1 MDKGDQGGGD
11 KGRMTAIRFSSLA
24 IAAALALPALAQVD
38 PAKGYPDRPIRV
50 IVGFAAGGGTDVIAR
65 LVGQKLSEALEQS
78 VVIDNKTGASG
89 ILSADYVAKSRPDGY
104 TLLMSPSAVFTTN
117 PIMFAKL
124 PYSPTRDFVPVSRAV
139 VFPLFLVVNAS
150 QPIHSVKELVEYIKA
165 NPRKA
170 NYGGSAGIFQLALEL
185 FKLRTGTQVE
195 YIPYKGTNE
204 SVNAVMA
211 GDVLM
216 IMADAG
222 PVSGA
227 LKGGKVRGL
236 AVTSPTRMPSFPD
249 IPTMA
254 EVGISEMFIQSWMGY
269 FAPAGTP
276 MAIVRKLQ
284 DEVNRIVKLP
294 EVRERMN
301 ALQVEPAAN
310 TSEEFAQLI
319 TTDLARWRAL
329 AASAGIKPAN

>member
-1 MDKGDQGGGD
+1 MNVPAFL
-11 KGRMTAIRFSSLA
+11 RMAGFAL
-24 IAAALALPALAQVD
+24 AALASVSGEAQVD
-38 PAKGYPDRPIRV
+38 AAKGYPDKPIHV

-65 LVGQKLSEALEQS
+65 LVGQKLTESLGQP
-78 VVIDNKTGASG
+78 VVVDNKTGASG
-89 ILSADYVAKSRPDGY
+89 ILSADYVAKSRPDGH

-124 PYSPTRDFVPVSRAV
+124 PYSPTRDFVPISRAV

-150 QPIHSVKELVEYIKA
+150 QPIRSVKELVEYIKA

-185 FKLRTGTQVE
+185 FKARTGTQVE

-204 SVNAVMA
+204 SVNAVLA

-236 AVTSPTRMPSFPD
+236 AVTSPARMPAFPD

-254 EVGISEMFIQSWMGY
+254 EVGISDMFIQGWMGY

-284 DEVNRIVKLP
+284 DEVNRIVRLP
-294 EVRERMN
+294 DVRERMS
-301 ALQVEPAAN
+301 ALHVEPSGN

-319 TTDLARWRAL
+319 ATDLARWRSL
-329 AASAGIKPAN
+329 AASANIKPTN